1 MKIGEYEQMMAYLK
15 KPKRLFTS
23 KSQDTIGGGNIQGDD
38 LGSRIGLAG
47 PELIQRGE
55 NRDKY
60 RVKYRDPQ
68 FGKNP
73 SGKGFKEGYTDP
85 MTKKQAEKFYK
96 DRQNKMAELKSSG
109 PINIKTEQTEQIN
122 NFVNDF
128 IDKNI
133 KSYGVKDY
141 DQFKKDMLKE
151 FKRSGIKDASG
162 RSAFSGD
169 LPNIG
174 AQESRAGFTKFGL
187 DPAYRQKVNKDLG
200 ITSDLQNHFKKIF
213 YSGVLENNPDLV
225 NKMSR
230 YLDYE
235 NIDKKYRGLETD
247 VNRAALK
254 KQY

>member
-1 MKIGEYEQMMAYLK
+1 
-15 KPKRLFTS
+15 
-23 KSQDTIGGGNIQGDD
+23 
-38 LGSRIGLAG
+38 
-47 PELIQRGE
+47 
-55 NRDKY
+55 
-60 RVKYRDPQ
+60 
-68 FGKNP
+68 
-73 SGKGFKEGYTDP
+73 
-85 MTKKQAEKFYK
+85 
-96 DRQNKMAELKSSG
+96 MAELKSSG
-109 PINIKTEQTEQIN
+109 PINIKTKQTEQIN

-151 FKRSGIKDASG
+151 FKKSGIKDAPG

-174 AQESRAGFTKFGL
+174 TQESRAGFTKFGL

-213 YSGVLENNPDLV
+213 YSGVFENNPDLV

-230 YLDYE
+230 YLDYQ
-235 NIDKKYRGLETD
+235 NIDKKFYGG
-247 VNRAALK
+247 NINM
-254 KQY
+254 

>member
-23 KSQDTIGGGNIQGDD
+23 KPQDTIGGGNIQGDD

-47 PELIQRGE
+47 PELVQRGE

-60 RVKYRDPQ
+60 RVKYRDPEL
-68 FGKNP
+68 GKDDR
-73 SGKGFKEGYTDP
+73 GFTKENKKFFE
-85 MTKKQAEKFYK
+85 TKKEAQKFYN
-96 DRQNKMAELKSSG
+96 DRQKRMGELKSSG
-109 PINIKTEQTEQIN
+109 PIDIKTKQTEQIN

-151 FKRSGIKDASG
+151 FKKAGIKDAPG
-162 RSAFSGD
+162 RSALAGD
-169 LPNIG
+169 IPNIG
-174 AQESRAGFTKFGL
+174 TYESRAPFTKFDL
-187 DPAYRQKVNKDLG
+187 DPAIRQKINKDLG

-213 YSGVLENNPDLV
+213 YSGVLENNPDLR
-225 NKMSR
+225 NKISR

-247 VNRAALK
+247 VNR
-254 KQY
+254 